1 MFYAEC
7 VVVLVASVFLV
18 LWNGRR
24 MARTK
29 KMATMKPTPLV
40 KNEDGKRMMAAWMLF
55 NTYAKEKK

>member
-7 VVVLVASVFLV
+7 VVVLVESVFLV

-55 NTYAKEKK
+55 NT